1 MGKTRVKIMK
11 NLVFTIITITVFASC
26 TWSNMIEFDV
36 RRQCIVADDA
46 IGNLWISEQGENDI
60 DYIDFELKP
69 NHKPVKEFYLEK
81 IDTNYYARGA
91 NAELYPSA
99 CFHLRSNSVYRI
111 EHRQYFDMP
120 YGKIYVFTDSLGRVY
135 DYKHVSEVADSTN
148 LW

>member
-1 MGKTRVKIMK
+1 MK

-111 EHRQYFDMP
+111 EHR
-120 YGKIYVFTDSLGRVY
+120 
-135 DYKHVSEVADSTN
+135 
-148 LW
+148 

>member
-1 MGKTRVKIMK
+1 MK
-11 NLVFTIITITVFASC
+11 NLVFTIITIIVFASC

-81 IDTNYYARGA
+81 NRH
-91 NAELYPSA
+91 EL
-99 CFHLRSNSVYRI
+99 LRTRC
-111 EHRQYFDMP
+111 
-120 YGKIYVFTDSLGRVY
+120 
-135 DYKHVSEVADSTN
+135 
-148 LW
+148 